1 MTRKILKLSFL
12 SSFLFIFVGIMPIQ
26 AQTGSWID
34 QVQEGGLEEVGRTA
48 YGESGAPQPLQ
59 LVVANVIKVAL
70 GLFGAIFVILIIM
83 AGYKLMT
90 AGGNDEKVKQSVAQ
104 IRNAIIGL
112 LIVLAAYSI
121 TVFVTRSII
130 QATQS

>member
-1 MTRKILKLSFL
+1 MTRTILKLSFL
-12 SSFLFIFVGIMPIQ
+12 SFFLFIFVGIMPIQ
-26 AQTGSWID
+26 AQSGTWLD

-48 YGESGAPQPLQ
+48 YGESGEPQPLQ
-59 LVVANVIKVAL
+59 LVIANVVKVGL
-70 GLFGAIFVILIIM
+70 GLFGIIFVILIIM
-83 AGYKLMT
+83 AGYKYMT

-121 TVFVTRSII
+121 TIFITRSII
-130 QATQS
+130 EATQT

>member
-1 MTRKILKLSFL
+1 MTRTILKLSFL
-12 SSFLFIFVGIMPIQ
+12 SFFLYIFVGIMPIQ

-130 QATQS
+130 NATQS

>member
-1 MTRKILKLSFL
+1 
-12 SSFLFIFVGIMPIQ
+12 MPIQ
-26 AQTGSWID
+26 AQSGTWLD

-48 YGESGAPQPLQ
+48 YGESGEPQPLQ
-59 LVVANVIKVAL
+59 LVIANVVKVGL
-70 GLFGAIFVILIIM
+70 GLFGIIFVILIIM
-83 AGYKLMT
+83 AGYKYMT

-121 TVFVTRSII
+121 TIFITRSII
-130 QATQS
+130 EATQT